1 MLCKYEYFSVSI
13 MLTQLNLKV
22 VFDKSK
28 LVTPGPSD
36 NVKELNEILALL
48 DLIFQYGKVYLLIE

>member
-1 MLCKYEYFSVSI
+1 